1 MRKRFTSVHGGSM
14 PAMHVVMRAFGVVL
28 AALLAAC
35 GTLGHDGGAVSAG
48 TPDQGVA
55 TAPVRYALPP
65 MGWNSWNAFSC
76 RVDEKK
82 IRAVADAMASNGMAA
97 AGYRYVTVDD
107 CWVGGR
113 DPKTGKLYADAH
125 AFPGGI
131 AALARYVHSKGLK
144 FGLYT
149 SGNVSTCAGMT
160 TNRHPPGWPQGAKA
174 GSLGHERV
182 DAQTFADWGV
192 DYIKLDL
199 CGGQLSTFAAMRAG
213 IAATG
218 RPMYLSINPYSY
230 SRTLRTRFA
239 DDGAFYAPAYAD
251 TSRISQDITER
262 FASVESI
269 VDIAAADVAWAVPGY
284 FNDLDMLEV
293 GHTLS
298 ADQDTAHFI
307 MWAIMSSPLNAGNDV
322 RTQSD
327 ATRALLTNPGVIAV
341 NQDGLALPAV
351 LDQADSTGAMQVWT
365 KPLVQS
371 GTRAVAL
378 FNRGASPIQAAV
390 RFAGI
395 GLNEPQK
402 AWDLLTGTPLTIT
415 NGGVSVTVPATGA
428 RLIRLDGRD
437 PVAVTG
443 PLAAQPWIWMAT
455 RAGPA
460 ANAPDSEVGVKVWP
474 PATARRHL
482 PAGAR
487 PAAAIIA
494 GGVAYRDG
502 IAVSVPTQI
511 VYRLGR
517 QCSSFQSDIG
527 LDSHAPATSRATFQ
541 VWADNVL
548 LYDSGPLAAA
558 TPPKTVR
565 VDISGRDTLRLVVTP
580 RSGGQA
586 GDRAAWADPSVVC
599 ASGVAGG
606 P

>member
-14 PAMHVVMRAFGVVL
+14 LAMHVVNWTYGVML

-35 GTLGHDGGAVSAG
+35 SSLGHNDGAVSAG
-48 TPDQGVA
+48 IPDPGVA
-55 TAPVRYALPP
+55 MAPVRYALPP

-76 RVDEKK
+76 RVDEKT

-113 DPKTGKLYADAH
+113 DPKTGKLYADAY

-131 AALARYVHSKGLK
+131 AALARYVHGKGLK

-160 TNRHPPGWPQGAKA
+160 TDRHPPGWPQGANA
-174 GSLGHERV
+174 GSLGHERT

-199 CGGQLSTFAAMRAG
+199 CGGNLSTFAAMRAG

-230 SRTLRTRFA
+230 NRTLRTQFA
-239 DDGAFYAPAYAD
+239 ADGAFYAPAYAD
-251 TSRISQDITER
+251 TSRISQDITES

-269 VDIAAADVAWAVPGY
+269 VDIAAADAAWAVPGY
-284 FNDLDMLEV
+284 VNDLDMLEV

-298 ADQDTAHFI
+298 ADQDAAHFV

-322 RTQSD
+322 RSQSD

-341 NQDGLALPAV
+341 NQDALALPAV
-351 LDQADSTGAMQVWT
+351 LDQIDSTGSLQAWT

-378 FNRGASPIQAAV
+378 FNRSAAPVQATV
-390 RFAGI
+390 RFAGV
-395 GLNEPQK
+395 GLNQPQN
-402 AWDLLTGTPLTIT
+402 AWDLLSGTPLPLA
-415 NGGVSVTVPATGA
+415 NGSVRVTVPATGA
-428 RLIRLDGRD
+428 RLVRLDGRD

-455 RAGPA
+455 RAGPQRNQA
-460 ANAPDSEVGVKVWP
+460 QSEVGVKVWP
-474 PATARRHL
+474 PAASRPSL
-482 PAGAR
+482 PAGAK

-527 LDSHAPATSRATFQ
+527 LDNHSPASSHATFQ

-548 LYDSGPLAAA
+548 LYDSGPLTVAA
-558 TPPKTVR
+558 PPKTVR
-565 VDISGRDTLRLVVTP
+565 VDVSGRDTLRLVVTP
-580 RSGGQA
+580 RSGGDA
-586 GDRAAWADPSVVC
+586 RDRAAWADPSVVC
-599 ASGVAGG
+599 TNGSVGG